1 MLFRSLKRKT
11 GARGLRSVF
20 ESILNDLMFDIP
32 SDCTIEKI
40 VVTED
45 SVVNNTKPLIRT
57 NKKRKP
63 IQLKS
68 DDLKKAE

>member
-1 MLFRSLKRKT
+1 
-11 GARGLRSVF
+11 
-20 ESILNDLMFDIP
+20 MFDIP
-32 SDCTIEKI
+32 SDYTIEKI